1 MRYRSLLAILLALF
15 LGVTVTACGE
25 APQQEGPLTYDQVHN
40 SGLAALCPEVSDFA
54 RGKIELTSGQTVQ
67 LDDICMQPVSI
78 EVEEER
84 RSGEKEF
91 VGTKNV
97 TRDTYTLG
105 PAQGY
110 ITSKGDNTLE
120 FGVTDGMTYQA
131 TTAQMPGREQIP
143 ILLSIKRMKATSA
156 SADGSINSSL
166 DFEGDYTV
174 QGYRGSTFLDP
185 KARGSETGY
194 EMANALQAA
203 QEEYPEGTV
212 KTDEFTKGQVSIQI
226 ARVDPETGEIGGNFI
241 SYQMSSDEQGTLEPH
256 LIRVQGIFYARTVGE
271 A

>member
-1 MRYRSLLAILLALF
+1 MRYRSLLAMLLALF

-25 APQQEGPLTYDQVHN
+25 APQQDGPLTYDQVHN

-54 RGKIELTSGQTVQ
+54 RGKIEMTAGQT
-67 LDDICMQPVSI
+67 LKMDDICMQPVSI

-84 RSGEKEF
+84 RNGEKEF

-110 ITSKGDNTLE
+110 ITSSGDSLE
-120 FGVTDGMTYQA
+120 FGITDGMTYQA

-143 ILLSIKRMKATSA
+143 ILLSIKRLKATSP
-156 SADGSINSSL
+156 SVDGSINSSI
-166 DFEGDYTV
+166 DFEGNYTV

-185 KARGSETGY
+185 KGRGSETGY
-194 EMANALQAA
+194 AMANGLQAA
-203 QEEYPEGTV
+203 QDEFPEGTF
-212 KTDEFTKGQVSIQI
+212 KTDEFTKGDVSIQI

-241 SYQMSSDEQGTLEPH
+241 SYQMSSDEQGTLEAH
-256 LIRVQGIFYARTVGE
+256 LVRVQGIFYGRVTGDA
-271 A
+271 